1 MNGLVDKVS
10 DMTTDAGSPEAAATA
25 DDDDEDKPQQSK
37 KPSRAQKRR
46 VSNRNLAWPAQFRTS
61 ASSINN

>member
-25 DDDDEDKPQQSK
+25 DDVEDKPQQSK

-46 VSNRNLAWPAQFRTS
+46 VSNRNLAWPAQFKTS
-61 ASSINN
+61 ASSVNE